1 MLGMSRDSR
10 GSAGPAD
17 GGTRSVISADLEID
31 GEIVSKGAVDVMGQV
46 RGNIDAADVS
56 VAESGRVTGSI
67 HADTTTLRGKVSGE
81 VVAGSVNIHAS
92 ARIEADVSYS
102 AIGVEYGAEVIGALR
117 LRDKA
122 ASPAPT
128 PEARSTSTGTGS

>member
-10 GSAGPAD
+10 GAVGSSD

-67 HADTTTLRGKVSGE
+67 HAATATLRGKVRGE

-92 ARIEADVSYS
+92 ARIEADVSYA
-102 AIGVEYGAEVIGALR
+102 AIGIEYGAEVVGALR
-117 LRDKA
+117 LQNSA
-122 ASPAPT
+122 PAPAAE
-128 PEARSTSTGTGS
+128 PRGTGTQG